1 VHIAP
6 PFITAPG
13 VYQLVFQSFDDN
25 GSVKSTLKEDKIV
38 ITVLETEY
46 LRDTAVPK
54 TIEVTAGDT
63 STLSVQ
69 NIYSVYDIGKTLY
82 IQLRQKSGAELDMVT
97 IIQGSPALLR
107 ISLSKLAGGS
117 LTLIVQSY
125 DDNSSLKPTLKED
138 TITINVIA
146 SDQATS
152 HISSAIDASV
162 KLGLA

>member
-1 VHIAP
+1 MHIAP
-6 PFITAPG
+6 PFITTPG

-107 ISLSKLAGGS
+107 ISLSKLA
-117 LTLIVQSY
+117 
-125 DDNSSLKPTLKED
+125 
-138 TITINVIA
+138 
-146 SDQATS
+146 
-152 HISSAIDASV
+152 
-162 KLGLA
+162 